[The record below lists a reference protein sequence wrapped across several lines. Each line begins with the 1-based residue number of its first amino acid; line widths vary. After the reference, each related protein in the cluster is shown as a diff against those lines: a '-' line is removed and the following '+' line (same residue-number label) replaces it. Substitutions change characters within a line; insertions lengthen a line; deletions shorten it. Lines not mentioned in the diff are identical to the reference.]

1 MEHGSDSAAAASP
14 RMQERR
20 GGGSRARGLCS
31 SSIPVAWRWAG
42 RMLATTPKAAV
53 TTNGETRARTG
64 DTAIRSCAAIRDH
77 VCGRPYRRRQPAD
90 VRSGSY
96 RFSRRP
102 HAPLRHRRAHHS
114 RARLPVA
121 RRARRSSHP
130 RRLRAGRV
138 NARHSPAPGRRV
150 VGLVFAVRNRSAE
163 LDVLPQLVVDGLGP
177 ADARALLGSAI
188 GGPIDEPR
196 TSTAR
201 RSTGSAAPACA
212 WRSRALVS
220 STANGC
226 AASAGVRTRATSSA
240 APTRHSRR
248 WAPRPSPRAR
258 SARCVPPVPTR
269 ASARSRS
276 VTAADHAPRARPR
289 GVTFMFG

>member
-1 MEHGSDSAAAASP
+1 MAGSGCPSRDKASVWPPRSRSVSLVVLSRVAAARHQPLPASRTPGSPRLTRERSPVRTQPRPSSSDKVSSGRAPTWNAAATARLPRLHGYRSAAGAD
-14 RMQERR
+14 
-20 GGGSRARGLCS
+20 RAPEGFCS

-77 VCGRPYRRRQPAD
+77 VCGRPYRRRQPSD

-114 RARLPVA
+114 RARLPGA

-163 LDVLPQLVVDGLGP
+163 LDVLPELVVDGLGP

-188 GGPIDEPR
+188 GGPID
-196 TSTAR
+196 
-201 RSTGSAAPACA
+201 
-212 WRSRALVS
+212 
-220 STANGC
+220 
-226 AASAGVRTRATSSA
+226 
-240 APTRHSRR
+240 
-248 WAPRPSPRAR
+248 
-258 SARCVPPVPTR
+258 
-269 ASARSRS
+269 
-276 VTAADHAPRARPR
+276 
-289 GVTFMFG
+289 